1 MRRLFAAIPLL
12 ASVLPLLAAAPLAHA
27 QRPADT
33 GERCDRRG
41 GSNASLMRCFSEP
54 RIAEDARLNRAYK
67 AAMAR
72 LRTPAQKMS
81 LRDEQRAWI
90 KDRDAECQPFYDET
104 QYGQQGKLEGEA
116 CVARRDRDRADELE
130 RIGRR

>member
-1 MRRLFAAIPLL
+1 VLSELPMTRLFAAALL
-12 ASVLPLLAAAPLAHA
+12 LLAAAPAVHA

-33 GERCDRRG
+33 RERCDRQG
-41 GSNASLMRCFSEP
+41 GSNPGLMQCLSGP

-72 LRTPAQKMS
+72 LKTPAQKLT
-81 LRDEQRAWI
+81 LRDAQRAWI
-90 KDRDAECQPFYDET
+90 KDRDAECLPFYDEA
-104 QYGQQGKLEGEA
+104 QYGQQGRLDGEA
-116 CVARRDRDRADELE
+116 CVARRSGQRADDLE